1 MCEVIRVIER
11 IGARNGETASQV
23 TQVTEHMA
31 EFLQEL
37 TESSKQVDIMAEK
50 LQQLV
55 ETFKVS

>member
-1 MCEVIRVIER
+1 M
-11 IGARNGETASQV
+11 
-23 TQVTEHMA
+23 TEHMA